1 MFVDI
6 TKYGP
11 KYAEMP
17 NLSQNFYVPHKLL
30 QFDGPLIQVSF
41 PENCDFSTL
50 ETWCRFKHF
59 PKVLE

>member
-30 QFDGPLIQVSF
+30 QTRSYLNKLHMV
-41 PENCDFSTL
+41 
-50 ETWCRFKHF
+50 
-59 PKVLE
+59 